1 MMTYERISSLVDE
14 GQVKTGK
21 QLSIHANTIAT
32 LFSLLFKMTRFGLP
46 IIKGLITIV
55 IVALFFYIGRELV
68 NLYRMPNSSNLTN
81 VSSTFDT
88 ADGRAL
94 TVRFGNTS
102 STFLQQKFTGSKE
115 DVCQALE
122 LACREM
128 TRKSSLPTDTPGS
141 AEAALLKTRLP
152 QLLNEAT
159 EENIHVLRIDPQN
172 PIVVGIRLI
181 PNYVLNPNYSSG
193 GGRIVCWGFATPADG
208 NLWNI
213 RVVSRTGNV
222 TKYGVASIDIPPGST
237 KLLQM
242 ASPEGQESLAFKND
256 LELSEQ
262 IDHFNRILHAARWEI
277 IRDWDLNSNH
287 GTATFARNDNAKKQ
301 IAQIHIRR
309 KNSTNSETETDS
321 WWGIINMTNYNK
333 DKDKDF
339 IQHQSSHI
347 WK

>member
-1 MMTYERISSLVDE
+1 MDE
-14 GQVKTGK
+14 GQVQTGK

-55 IVALFFYIGRELV
+55 ILALFFYIGRELV

-94 TVRFGNTS
+94 TVRFGNTP
-102 STFLQQKFTGSKE
+102 STFLQQKFTGSK
-115 DVCQALE
+115 
-122 LACREM
+122 
-128 TRKSSLPTDTPGS
+128 
-141 AEAALLKTRLP
+141 EAALLKTRLP

-181 PNYVLNPNYSSG
+181 PDHALNPNYSSG

-222 TKYGVASIDIPPGST
+222 TEHGVASIDIPPGST

-333 DKDKDF
+333 DKDF